1 MTDKENLSHEQILM
15 FAGRHGIEADDA
27 ALIGFARDVES
38 HAAVSLA
45 APGDAWADERGAFE
59 EKFAVPD
66 SIVWRDERYHVLG
79 VTTGSHQVERFCGRW
94 DGWQARASMAPTP
107 QQISD
112 YLSGLDAINRA
123 LVEREARAAA
133 PQAEAAQSE
142 DRIDALQDMAFAN
155 GLQLG
160 WNFGSNGARE
170 DYEQALKARDGY
182 VRVLRETRAAPSPD
196 REQVGETDTSPSPL
210 ALSKSEQDVIA
221 ERHRQVSVEGWTPEH
236 DDELDTGTLAS
247 AAMSYIAFAADLLHP
262 MSQGDGF
269 RDAEG
274 KPPMWWPFDASWWK
288 PTTPRR
294 ALEKGVALA
303 LAEIEHIDRAAEAKR
318 SRAR

>member
-1 MTDKENLSHEQILM
+1 MLTEEQCKNLLSH
-15 FAGRHGIEADDA
+15 ADDMDA
-27 ALIGFARDVES
+27 CGWKDDAKSLREL
-38 HAAVSLA
+38 LA
-45 APGDAWADERGAFE
+45 AHNAGATME
-59 EKFAVPD
+59 AVQL
-66 SIVWRDERYHVLG
+66 S
-79 VTTGSHQVERFCGRW
+79 
-94 DGWQARASMAPTP
+94 RA
-107 QQISD
+107 
-112 YLSGLDAINRA
+112 
-123 LVEREARAAA
+123 
-133 PQAEAAQSE
+133 
-142 DRIDALQDMAFAN
+142 
-155 GLQLG
+155 
-160 WNFGSNGARE
+160 
-170 DYEQALKARDGY
+170 
-182 VRVLRETRAAPSPD
+182 
-196 REQVGETDTSPSPL
+196 
-210 ALSKSEQDVIA
+210 EQDVIA
-221 ERHRQVSVEGWTPEH
+221 ERRRQVEVEGWKPEH